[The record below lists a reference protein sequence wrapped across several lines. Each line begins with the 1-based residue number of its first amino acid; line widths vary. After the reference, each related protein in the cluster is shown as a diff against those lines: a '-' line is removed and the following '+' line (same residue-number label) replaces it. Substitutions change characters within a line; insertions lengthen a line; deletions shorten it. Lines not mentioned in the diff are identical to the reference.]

1 MELNQLRY
9 FQIVAKY
16 EQMTRAAEELHIS
29 QSSLSKTISMLEKDV
44 GAKLFDR
51 MGNRIVLNSVGKAFR
66 NRVDR
71 LLLELEDAVKEA
83 NASDFGCVHFAANVS
98 GICTNYIDSFLR
110 QNPRVKLRQSL
121 MDPDQ
126 MTAALECGDLDC
138 ALSFTDI
145 SSDKISWTKL
155 IDEEMLLLVSKK
167 HALAEA
173 KQVPLS
179 AFAQDSFIC
188 NNAGFDTREL
198 LEQQCKLAGFQPNI
212 VFDGNEPELA
222 FKLVADNYGVM
233 IVSSIVYAWKMG
245 MEIVDPP
252 LHYISPLH
260 IADPICQRPLGL
272 AVLDNHYVSKTTKRF
287 VEGLKADFA
296 ARTE

>member
-51 MGNRIVLNSVGKAFR
+51 MGNHIVLNSVGRAFL

-83 NASDFGCVHFAANVS
+83 NASDYGSIHFAANVS

-110 QNPRVKLRQSL
+110 RNPRVKLRQSL

-126 MTAALECGDLDC
+126 MTSALESGDLDC

-167 HALAEA
+167 HPLADV
-173 KQVPLS
+173 KQVSLS

-198 LEQQCKLAGFQPNI
+198 LEQQCKLAGFRPNI

-233 IVSSIVYAWKMG
+233 IVSSIVYQWKMG

-252 LHYISPLH
+252 LHYISALH
-260 IADPICQRPLGL
+260 IAAPVCQRPLGL
-272 AVLDNHYVSKTTKRF
+272 AVLDNHYASKTTKRF
-287 VEGLKADFA
+287 VEGLKSDFA

>member
-9 FQIVAKY
+9 FQTVARY
-16 EQMTRAAEELHIS
+16 EQMTKAAEELHIS

-51 MGNRIVLNSVGKAFR
+51 LGNRIALNSVGKAFLS
-66 NRVDR
+66 RVDR

-83 NASDFGCVHFAANVS
+83 NASDYGSIHFAANIS

-126 MTAALECGDLDC
+126 MTAALESGDLDC

-167 HALAEA
+167 HPLADA
-173 KQVPLS
+173 KQVSLS

-188 NNAGFDTREL
+188 NNAGFDTREIL
-198 LEQQCKLAGFQPNI
+198 QQQCLLAGFRPNI
-212 VFDGNEPELA
+212 VFNGNEPELA

-233 IVSSIVYAWKMG
+233 IVSSIVYEWKMG
-245 MEIVDPP
+245 MEIIDPP
-252 LHYISPLH
+252 LLYISALH
-260 IADPICQRPLGL
+260 IADPVCQRPLGL
-272 AVLDNHYVSKTTKRF
+272 AVLNNHYVSKTTERF
-287 VEGLKADFA
+287 TEGLKANFQA
-296 ARTE
+296 